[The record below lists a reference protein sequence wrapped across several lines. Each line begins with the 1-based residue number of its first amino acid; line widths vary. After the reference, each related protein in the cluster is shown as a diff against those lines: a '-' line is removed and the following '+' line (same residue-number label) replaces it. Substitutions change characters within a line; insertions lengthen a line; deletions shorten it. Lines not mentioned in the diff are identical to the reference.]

1 MVRDLEEAEKL
12 ADVIRGNASTEFFY
26 QHFGNRISEG
36 FNPEIHLKKIGVVN
50 QTTMLATET
59 QAIATLLKKA
69 IIDRYGEDQ
78 ADEHFADTRDTLCY
92 ATKENQDAT
101 LSLIADGAD

>member
-36 FNPEIHLKKIGVVN
+36 FNPETHLRKIGVVN

-69 IIDRYGEDQ
+69 EKSFGSIIIR
-78 ADEHFADTRDTLCY
+78 ALKKPLCFLL
-92 ATKENQDAT
+92 K
-101 LSLIADGAD
+101 

>member
-26 QHFGNRISEG
+26 QHFRNRISEG
-36 FNPEIHLKKIGVVN
+36 FDPEIHLKKIGVVN

-59 QAIATLLKKA
+59 QAIATLLKKQLLTVMVK
-69 IIDRYGEDQ
+69 IRQ
-78 ADEHFADTRDTLCY
+78 MNTLQILETHSVMPQKRIRMRLY
-92 ATKENQDAT
+92 H
-101 LSLIADGAD
+101 